1 MNDVVDDGGDRRRN
15 RFLKTRLVCLCL
27 VVLPLLVVYAM
38 KQSQLSD
45 LDRKYEG
52 IESKLTALKTEI
64 QDVRQTKT
72 HLKDADDEAK
82 LHGER
87 LRQIV
92 AYCDDP
98 SDFWR
103 NESVMGVSTV
113 EHRRHMSD
121 IIRLLLPKGDHTLHI
136 RMEKQD
142 LESESPAPA
151 TEFDFPVSGPAAYQI
166 ALEMPRE
173 KGAAYRDPRAL
184 TLRITSS
191 DSRFAPL
198 EKMLLDEPAPPPS
211 GSSSGFFVN
220 KIPTFYP
227 NQYDPNQKGENGTLL
242 NRMSWSFMPKDKP
255 RFKLIF
261 EFRLKSDGTKVVP
274 ANDWWRV
281 RNASN
286 VKGLKYMGRGRY
298 EVIP

>member
-1 MNDVVDDGGDRRRN
+1 MSDVVDAGGDRRRN
-15 RFLKTRLVCLCL
+15 RFLKIRLVCLCL
-27 VVLPLLVVYAM
+27 VVVPLLVVYAM
-38 KQSQLSD
+38 KQSQLSE
-45 LDRKYEG
+45 LDRNYEA

-64 QDVRQTKT
+64 QDIQQTIIR
-72 HLKDADDEAK
+72 LKVADDEAK
-82 LHGER
+82 LHGDR
-87 LRQIV
+87 LKQIV
-92 AYCDDP
+92 AYCDEP

-103 NESVMGVSTV
+103 NESVMCLWTV
-113 EHRRHMSD
+113 EQRGQMND
-121 IIRLLLPKGDHTLHI
+121 IIRLLLPKGDNTLHF
-136 RMEKQD
+136 RMEKQN
-142 LESESPAPA
+142 LESESPASA

-191 DSRFAPL
+191 DSRFAPV
-198 EKMLLDEPAPPPS
+198 ERMLLDEPAPPPS
-211 GSSSGFFVN
+211 GSSSAFFVDR
-220 KIPTFYP
+220 IPTFYP
-227 NQYDPNQKGENGTLL
+227 NQYDPNQKGGNGTLL

-255 RFKLIF
+255 RFNLIF
-261 EFRLKSDGTKVVP
+261 EFRLKSNGTQVVP

-286 VKGLKYMGRGRY
+286 VKGLKYIGKGRY

>member
-1 MNDVVDDGGDRRRN
+1 MNEVVDDGGDRRRN
-15 RFLKTRLVCLCL
+15 HFLKTRLVCLCL
-27 VVLPLLVVYAM
+27 VVVPLLVVYAM
-38 KQSQLSD
+38 KQSQLSE
-45 LDRKYEG
+45 LDSKHEG
-52 IESKLTALKTEI
+52 IESKLTALKTKM

-72 HLKDADDEAK
+72 HLKDAGDEAK

-98 SDFWR
+98 NDFWR
-103 NESVMGVSTV
+103 NESVMCVSTI

-121 IIRLLLPKGDHTLHI
+121 IIRLLLPKGDHLLQF
-136 RMEKQD
+136 RMEKQN
-142 LESESPAPA
+142 LESDSQA
-151 TEFDFPVSGPAAYQI
+151 TVTELDFPIPGPAAYQI

-191 DSRFAPL
+191 NSRFAPL
-198 EKMLLDEPAPPPS
+198 EKMLLDEAVPPPS

-227 NQYDPNQKGENGTLL
+227 NQYDPNQKGEYGTLL
-242 NRMSWSFMPKDKP
+242 NRMSWSFIPQDKL

-286 VKGLKYMGRGRY
+286 LKGLKYMGRGRY
-298 EVIP
+298 EVLP